1 MSRFDARDFP
11 IGGPSSLKVV
21 SNLLKGGR
29 LGYMLKH
36 PVSSVA
42 DLAADPLQT
51 WMLIEDE
58 YAAGRER
65 AAQQWGK
72 YEPNPDWEPRLHQSQ
87 SVPWPCG
94 VDGEF
99 WALWPK
105 VIGELEAKGIRP
117 GPESFLAWNDGDAGL
132 VRAIWCLVRHLKPKK
147 VVETGVGH
155 GVTSRFILEALRLNG
170 EGALWS
176 IDLPPMDR
184 ELRSRVGVAVGAG
197 HEARWTLIPGSSRR
211 RLPKLLANL
220 GEIDLF
226 IHDSLHTERN
236 VRFEME
242 RGWAALGPKGV
253 LVVDDVDANRGFE
266 LFMKEFSGHP
276 SFLGEAEP
284 LRPDLRR
291 FNKKGL
297 FGVVLKQR
305 SSISS
310 TDQRGTDACS
320 ANHA

>member
-1 MSRFDARDFP
+1 MPRFDTHDP
-11 IGGPSSLKVV
+11 HTGEGLSLKVV
-21 SNLLKGGR
+21 SKLMKGGR
-29 LGYMLKH
+29 LSYMLKH
-36 PVSSVA
+36 PVSSISDLVA
-42 DLAADPLQT
+42 DPRQT
-51 WMLIEDE
+51 WMLIQDE

-65 AAQQWGK
+65 AGPQLCR
-72 YEPNPDWEPRLHQSQ
+72 YEPNPDWEARLHGSLGVQL
-87 SVPWPCG
+87 PCEA
-94 VDGEF
+94 DAEF

-132 VRAIWCLVRHLKPKK
+132 VRAIWCLVRHMRPKV

-155 GVTSRFILEALRLNG
+155 GVTSRFILEAMRLNG

-184 ELRSRVGVAVGAG
+184 ELRSRVGMAVGEG
-197 HEARWTLIPGSSRR
+197 HKDRWTLIRGSSRS
-211 RLPKLLANL
+211 RLPDLLASL

-236 VRFEME
+236 VSFEMQS
-242 RGWAALGPKGV
+242 GWAALRPNGA

-266 LFMKEFSGHP
+266 LFMKEFPGHP
-276 SFLGEAEP
+276 SVLGEAEP

-297 FGVVLKQR
+297 FGVILKQPSALGPTGER
-305 SSISS
+305 
-310 TDQRGTDACS
+310 TDDSDAK
-320 ANHA
+320 AG